1 MWCFQEVFVFVL
13 GFVRFLFFVFCFCP
27 VFHHASQNVDVMA
40 GAISVILGHEDKNHS
55 QG

>member
-13 GFVRFLFFVFCFCP
+13 GFGGFWFVWVFCP
-27 VFHHASQNVDVMA
+27 VFRHASQNVDVMA
-40 GAISVILGHEDKNHS
+40 GAISVILGREDKNHS